1 MKGIDSESRWRVLK
15 KACVRSFLPQPTRS
29 SLTPQPP
36 VNRLAKRVNVR
47 LLIGVLA
54 VGVATAVSIRIVHRV
69 QVARNAGGLAK
80 LARAKLDDGK
90 NAEAMGLFARY
101 LAYRPNDAAAQAELA
116 RLVIEMAER
125 PNATKE
131 QRGYAYNVVE
141 AAVRKNPDNRPLR
154 KQLAEW
160 MLRYRRFGD
169 ASTELAILRQQ
180 TAAAPPGDSD
190 ADSVDPD
197 SIELLQSRA
206 LAGNGEYPKAAA
218 TAAAI
223 LGFSLDT
230 KSFDPLPSRQASAD
244 VVLDASLVLATI
256 LNDKLKDPAAAAAVL
271 KHLVVTNPK
280 DAQAWL
286 ALARWHQ
293 SGGQLADSAAA
304 IRKASELAP
313 DAPDVLFA
321 DLELSIAEQR
331 YTAAETLA
339 TKARQLFPSDE
350 RGFRGIAAIAMRQ
363 QDTDRAVASL
373 REGLV
378 ETPGQPSLLLML
390 ADVLLQANRL
400 EEAGQT
406 INTFVER
413 QGATSPAVGILEAR
427 LLIAQKRWM
436 QAKQKLD
443 SVRPLVAESEQ
454 LTRQVDLSLGQCY
467 EMLGQFDEQL
477 AANQRVLSEDQGS
490 LAARVGVAN
499 ALAASG
505 KPDAALKELEEVAA
519 SFTGDQ
525 LPKVPQVWNPL
536 LQLRIAAQMKR
547 PPTERDWTSVD
558 QLIAALE
565 QSPTIADAQLALL
578 RADLLVR
585 KGDSQAAAA
594 VLQKQVESD
603 PSNTQLLAA
612 LALLTL
618 RTQGPAAAG
627 AWLDKAPAA
636 IADDPLLLL
645 VRAQMAS
652 RASAEEATAAL
663 EKLKEK
669 AGSLPAEQSVRL
681 LSAIASIYRGLGE
694 SAEAE
699 RSWQA
704 ALEKRPDDLGVRAA
718 LFEMACEEGNVE
730 KAQAAAAEISRLA
743 GPTSPQGRVAAAAA
757 LLLNV
762 RVQQAKKTAA
772 AGPRQGGSEG
782 PTLSDAD
789 DAQLVSAKNLLIEA
803 ENDRPGWAQIQQ
815 LFAEIAGL
823 QGDMPTAIER
833 LQQAM
838 RLGPANPSVIR
849 QLVSLLYLS
858 NRLEEA
864 QQALDLVGPDGLGG
878 MERLS
883 AELDM
888 RSGQFDNAVAIAERS
903 LAAKQQHSASDLLW
917 FGQLLARAGKTDR
930 AGEVL
935 QQAVEADPSQP
946 SVWLALF
953 SSQLAAGQNRSA
965 EQTLAKGGESLA
977 PPQSQMFLA
986 QGYELLGRI
995 DDAEQSFREAVAA
1008 APDSSAATRSLAGFL
1023 VRRGRLKAACEA
1035 LEAIIAATGSDP
1047 ARMQTQRWAR
1057 RTLAEITAQSGSY
1070 RDAERAVALIT
1081 ENTDDKGR
1089 LTAEDLALQE
1099 AILAARPEPDCW
1111 RRALGILDTI
1121 ASLQPLSTA
1130 QRTQKA
1136 QLLEKLGR
1144 WNESRDELLS
1154 IASAPNTPP
1163 AFQALLI
1170 ESLLR
1175 HQELPAARIWLNTL
1189 ADRLPD
1195 APAVSI
1201 LQAKLALAEKDR
1213 AAAVA
1218 AIRKLIPD
1226 DTPKPELFRP
1236 LSALLEELGFSA
1248 AADKVFSQF
1257 AAASTDGVIA
1267 QAGYLGRAQRTDE
1280 ALDLL
1285 DASWETIPLENLLR
1299 TAVSVLGSQS
1309 GSATSQQ
1316 TERIGSWFEKARR
1329 LDPASPSLAMLY
1341 ADFTG
1346 LTGNHDDTVAIYRK
1360 LLARTD
1366 LSPRQ
1371 AAVAANNLAFH
1382 LAEPT
1387 TAAEAEKLIAVAIAE
1402 LGPHPDVLDTRGI
1415 VLLAAGKGRESLA
1428 DLKEAVLMPSATKY
1442 LHLASA
1448 LASEQQIDAARQAFA
1463 EAKKIGFT
1471 ATHLSS
1477 GDRRRLKALETALG
1491 Q

>member
-1 MKGIDSESRWRVLK
+1 
-15 KACVRSFLPQPTRS
+15 
-29 SLTPQPP
+29 
-36 VNRLAKRVNVR
+36 VNRSVKRVNVR
-47 LLIGVLA
+47 LLIA
-54 VGVATAVSIRIVHRV
+54 FVAIAAIIAVSIGVIHWV
-69 QVARNAGGLAK
+69 QVSRNAGGLAK
-80 LARAKLDDGK
+80 LARSKLAAGK
-90 NAEAMGLFARY
+90 NAEALDLFARY
-101 LAYRPNDAAAQAELA
+101 LAYRPNDASAQAEFA
-116 RLVIEMAER
+116 RLVIELAER
-125 PNATKE
+125 PSATKE

-141 AAVRKNPDNRPLR
+141 SAVRKNPDNQKLR

-169 ASTELAILRQQ
+169 AITELTILGDQM
-180 TAAAPPGDSD
+180 AAAPPTEGD
-190 ADSVDPD
+190 ADSVDPE
-197 SIELLQSRA
+197 SIELLKSRA
-206 LAGNGEYPKAAA
+206 LAGNGEYQKSAA

-223 LGFSLDT
+223 IGFDLAT
-230 KSFDPLPSRQASAD
+230 QSFGPKPERQASAA
-244 VVLDASLVLATI
+244 VVRDASIVLATI
-256 LNDKLKDPAAAAAVL
+256 LDDKLKDSASAATVL
-271 KHLVVTNPK
+271 EHLVVTNAD

-293 SGGQLADSAAA
+293 SRGQLANSAAD

-313 DAPDVLFA
+313 DDPDVLFA

-331 YTAAETLA
+331 YTAAEQLA
-339 TKARQLFPSDE
+339 AKARELFPTDE
-350 RGFRGIAAIAMRQ
+350 RGFRGVAAVALRQ
-363 QDTDRAVASL
+363 QNTEKAVATL
-373 REGLV
+373 RAGLV
-378 ETPGQPSLLLML
+378 DTPGQPSLLLML

-400 EEAGQT
+400 EEAEET
-406 INTFVER
+406 INTFVSL
-413 QGATSPAVGILEAR
+413 QGSMSPAVGLLEAR
-427 LLIAQKRWM
+427 LLIAQKRWL

-454 LTRQVDLSLGQCY
+454 LTRQVDLSLGQCH

-490 LAARVGVAN
+490 LAARVGVAS

-505 KPDAALKELEEVAA
+505 KPDAALKELEEVAG

-547 PPTERDWTSVD
+547 PPAEREWTAID
-558 QLIAALE
+558 QLIATLE
-565 QSPTIADAQLALL
+565 QSPAINDAQLALL
-578 RADLLVR
+578 RADLQVR
-585 KGDSQAAAA
+585 KGESQAASDI
-594 VLQKQVESD
+594 LQRQVEAD
-603 PSNTQLLAA
+603 PSNPQLLAA
-612 LALLTL
+612 LAILTL
-618 RTQGPAAAG
+618 RTQGLAAAN
-627 AWLDKAPAA
+627 AWLDRAPAA

-652 RASAEEATAAL
+652 RAPPEEAAAAL
-663 EKLKEK
+663 QNLQEK
-669 AGSLPAEQSVRL
+669 AASLPAEQSARL
-681 LSAIASIYRGLGE
+681 LSVIASIYRGIGE

-699 RSWQA
+699 RAWQA
-704 ALEKRPDDLGVRAA
+704 ALKKRPDDLSVRAA
-718 LFEMACEEGNVE
+718 LFEMACEEGEVD
-730 KAQAAAAEISRLA
+730 KAQVAAGEISRLA

-757 LLLNV
+757 LVLNV
-762 RVQQAKKTAA
+762 RVQQAKKA
-772 AGPRQGGSEG
+772 AGNDARQNGTEKT
-782 PTLSDAD
+782 PLSDAENE
-789 DAQLVSAKNLLIEA
+789 QLVAAKNLLIEA

-823 QGDMPTAIER
+823 QGDVPTAIER

-838 RLGPANPSVIR
+838 RLGPANPTVIR

-888 RSGQFDNAVAIAERS
+888 KSGQFDNAVALAERS
-903 LAAKQQHSASDLLW
+903 LAGKQQHSAGDLLW

-930 AGEVL
+930 AAEVL

-946 SVWLALF
+946 SVWMALF

-965 EQTLAKGGESLA
+965 EQTLAKGGEAIAA
-977 PPQSQMFLA
+977 PQGQMFLA

-995 DDAEQSFREAVAA
+995 NDAEQSLREAVAA
-1008 APDSSAATRSLAGFL
+1008 APDSPAAARSLAGFL
-1023 VRRGRLKAACEA
+1023 VRRGRLGAACES

-1047 ARMQTQRWAR
+1047 ARSQTRQWAR
-1057 RTLAEITAQSGSY
+1057 RTLADIRAQSGNY
-1070 RDAERAVALIT
+1070 RDAELAVALLN

-1089 LTAEDLALQE
+1089 LPAEDLAIQE
-1099 AILAARPEPDCW
+1099 AILAARPEPDSW
-1111 RRALGILDTI
+1111 RRALNILDTI
-1121 ASLQPLSTA
+1121 ASMQPLSTA
-1130 QRTQKA
+1130 QRIQKA

-1175 HQELPAARIWLNTL
+1175 HKELGAARIWLNTL

-1195 APAVSI
+1195 APVVSM
-1201 LQAKLALAEKDR
+1201 LQAKLSLADNDR

-1218 AIRKLIPD
+1218 AARKLMPD
-1226 DTPKPELFRP
+1226 DNPKPEFFLP
-1236 LSALLEELGFSA
+1236 LSGLLEELGFSA

-1257 AAASTDGVIA
+1257 AAASNDGVIA
-1267 QAGYLGRAQRTDE
+1267 RAGFLGRAQRTDE

-1285 DASWETIPLENLLR
+1285 DDSWDKIPLENLLR
-1299 TAVSVLGSQS
+1299 TAVSVLGSQG
-1309 GSATSQQ
+1309 GSASSAQKD
-1316 TERIGSWFEKARR
+1316 RVAAWFEKARR
-1329 LDPASPSLAMLY
+1329 LDPASPSLAMVY
-1341 ADFTG
+1341 ADFVG
-1346 LTGNHDDTVAIYRK
+1346 LTSNHDEAVAIYRE

-1366 LSPRQ
+1366 LSSRQ
-1371 AAVAANNLAFH
+1371 TAVVANNLAFH

-1387 TAAEAEKLIAVAIAE
+1387 TAAEAEKLVAMAIAE

-1415 VLLAAGKGRESLA
+1415 VLLAAGKGRESIA
-1428 DLKEAVLMPSATKY
+1428 DLKEAVLVPSATKY

-1448 LASEQQIDAARQAFA
+1448 LASEQQLEAAREAFA
-1463 EAKKIGFT
+1463 EAKKLGF
-1471 ATHLSS
+1471 AAERLSS
-1477 GDRRRLKALETALG
+1477 SDRQRLKDLETILG

>member
-1 MKGIDSESRWRVLK
+1 
-15 KACVRSFLPQPTRS
+15 
-29 SLTPQPP
+29 
-36 VNRLAKRVNVR
+36 VNRSEKRVNVR
-47 LLIGVLA
+47 LLIGILA
-54 VGVATAVSIRIVHRV
+54 VGVATAVSIGIVHRV
-69 QVARNAGGLAK
+69 QVSRNAGGLAK
-80 LARAKLDDGK
+80 LARAKLEAGK
-90 NAEAMGLFARY
+90 NDEAMGLFARY
-101 LAYRPNDAAAQAELA
+101 LAYQPNDAAAQAELA
-116 RLVIEMAER
+116 RLVIEMAEL

-169 ASTELAILRQQ
+169 ASTELAILREQ
-180 TAAAPPGDSD
+180 TAAAPPDDSD

-197 SIELLQSRA
+197 SIELLQARA
-206 LAGNGEYPKAAA
+206 LAGNGDYPKAAA

-230 KSFDPLPSRQASAD
+230 KSFGPSPERQASAA
-244 VVLDASLVLATI
+244 VVLDASIVLATI
-256 LNDKLKDPAAAAAVL
+256 LNDKLKDPAAAATVL

-313 DAPDVLFA
+313 DDPDVLFA

-331 YTAAETLA
+331 YTAAEQLA

-350 RGFRGIAAIAMRQ
+350 RGFRGIAAVALRQ
-363 QDTDRAVASL
+363 QDTDRAIAAL
-373 REGLV
+373 REGLA

-400 EEAGQT
+400 EEAGET

-413 QGATSPAVGILEAR
+413 QGATSPAVGLLEAR
-427 LLIAQKRWM
+427 LLIAQRRWL

-454 LTRQVDLSLGQCY
+454 LTRQVDLSLGQCH

-536 LQLRIAAQMKR
+536 LQLRIAAEMKR
-547 PPTERDWTSVD
+547 PPAERDWTNVD
-558 QLIAALE
+558 QLIAVLE
-565 QSPTIADAQLALL
+565 QSPSIADSQLALL
-578 RADLLVR
+578 RADLQVR
-585 KGDSQAAAA
+585 KGESQAASDI
-594 VLQKQVESD
+594 LQKQVESD
-603 PSNTQLLAA
+603 PSNPQLLAA
-612 LALLTL
+612 LTFLTL
-618 RTQGPAAAG
+618 RTQGQAAAN
-627 AWLDKAPAA
+627 AWLDRAPAA
-636 IADDPLLLL
+636 IADDPLILL
-645 VRAQMAS
+645 VRAQIAS
-652 RASAEEATAAL
+652 RAPPEEAAIAL
-663 EKLKEK
+663 QKLEEK

-681 LSAIASIYRGLGE
+681 LSAIASIYRGMGE

-699 RSWQA
+699 RAWQA
-704 ALEKRPDDLGVRAA
+704 ALKRRPDDLGVRAA

-730 KAQAAAAEISRLA
+730 KAQTAAGEISRLA
-743 GPTSPQGRVAAAAA
+743 GPTSPQGRVAAAAV
-757 LLLNV
+757 LVLNV
-762 RVQQAKKTAA
+762 RVQQAKKASATE
-772 AGPRQGGSEG
+772 PRQNGSEG
-782 PTLSDAD
+782 TTLSDAD
-789 DAQLVSAKNLLIEA
+789 NEQLVAAKNLLIEA

-815 LFAEIAGL
+815 LFAEVAGL
-823 QGDMPTAIER
+823 QGDVPTAIER

-878 MERLS
+878 MERVS

-888 RSGQFDNAVAIAERS
+888 RSGQFDDAVALAERS
-903 LAAKQQHSASDLLW
+903 LAAKKQHSAGDLLW

-930 AGEVL
+930 AAEVL
-935 QQAVEADPSQP
+935 EQAVEADPSQP
-946 SVWLALF
+946 SVWMALL
-953 SSQLAAGQNRSA
+953 SSQLAAGQKRSA
-965 EQTLAKGGESLA
+965 EQTLAKGGEAIA
-977 PPQSQMFLA
+977 PPQGQMFLA
-986 QGYELLGRI
+986 QGYELMGRI
-995 DDAEQSFREAVAA
+995 EDAEQSFRAAVAA
-1008 APDSSAATRSLAGFL
+1008 APDSPAATRSLAGFL
-1023 VRRGRLKAACEA
+1023 VRRGRLAAACET
-1035 LEAIIAATGSDP
+1035 LESIIAATGSDP
-1047 ARMQTQRWAR
+1047 ARKQTRQWAR
-1057 RTLAEITAQSGSY
+1057 RTLAEIRAQSGNY
-1070 RDAERAVALIT
+1070 RDAELAVAILN

-1089 LTAEDLALQE
+1089 LAVEDLAIQE
-1099 AILAARPEPDCW
+1099 AILAARPEPDSW

-1121 ASLQPLSTA
+1121 ASLQPLSTT

-1175 HQELPAARIWLNTL
+1175 HKDLGAARIWLSTL
-1189 ADRLPD
+1189 AGRLPD
-1195 APAVSI
+1195 APVVSM
-1201 LQAKLALAEKDR
+1201 LQAKLSLADNDR

-1218 AIRKLIPD
+1218 ATRKLMPD
-1226 DTPKPELFRP
+1226 DNPRPEFFMP

-1257 AAASTDGVIA
+1257 AAASSDGVIA
-1267 QAGYLGRAQRTDE
+1267 RAGFLGREQRTDE

-1285 DASWETIPLENLLR
+1285 DASWDKIPLENLLR
-1299 TAVSVLGSQS
+1299 TAVSVLGGQS
-1309 GSATSQQ
+1309 GTATASQK
-1316 TERIGSWFEKARR
+1316 ERVEGWFEKARR
-1329 LDPASPSLAMLY
+1329 LDPASPSLAMVH
-1341 ADFTG
+1341 ADFIG
-1346 LTGNHDDTVAIYRK
+1346 LTSNHEDAIAIYRE

-1366 LSPRQ
+1366 LSSKQ
-1371 AAVAANNLAFH
+1371 TAVVANNLAFH
-1382 LAEPT
+1382 LAEPK
-1387 TAAEAEKLIAVAIAE
+1387 TAAEAEKLVATAIAE

-1415 VLLAAGKGRESLA
+1415 VLLAAGKSAESIA
-1428 DLKEAVLMPSATKY
+1428 DLREAVLVPSATKY

-1448 LASEQQIDAARQAFA
+1448 LASEQQVEAAREAFA
-1463 EAKKIGFT
+1463 EAKKLGFT
-1471 ATHLSS
+1471 TERLSP
-1477 GDRRRLKALETALG
+1477 GDRQRLKALEAILG
-1491 Q
+1491 K